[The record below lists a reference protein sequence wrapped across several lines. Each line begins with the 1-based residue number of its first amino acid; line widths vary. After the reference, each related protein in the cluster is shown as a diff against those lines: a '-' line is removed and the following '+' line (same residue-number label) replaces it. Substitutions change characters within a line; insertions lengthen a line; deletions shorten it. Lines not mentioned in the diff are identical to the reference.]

1 MAKIKLKQIIQ
12 LSSITNDLN
21 PSHATNDFVFLQ
33 SCPTALMGLQKNKLF
48 YHHND
53 VTDYALMCG
62 CMASS
67 INSGEPANYYLRSSN
82 YGNKGINI
90 VNDKGEITL
99 IDKTC
104 SFVNAQSI
112 GLRPVIRI
120 RLKDLINIGAIK
132 ECNQDGYVVELGEF
146 PKTYV
151 GKEKNDELEEIYKIS
166 NQTSVGKRDGELLN
180 KIYQS
185 SQLTQ
190 SEKKYFGHI
199 MDANF
204 YAMNPSKNIVSNK
217 EYIYQNERFVRTHVK
232 TCYPT
237 KNARYSNGE
246 NLVRSFEYRW
256 CKVEPIDWFVVNP
269 EDITEDAIKN
279 NSNKIIELQ
288 TTDTILAGLPFYPN
302 LQDENSYLWQNST
315 IRGYFN
321 GINVSEIATRT
332 DTAKQGGNFLGE
344 SNFISEALNVDV
356 EYENDLITNLKNGV
370 KKDIKMNTER
380 AKNKYNIQVL
390 DTPMN
395 VKEQIK
401 FYINSGKNFMLH
413 GPSGIGKSR
422 RIEEADPD
430 FISIVL
436 RNGILPE
443 EIIGKTIYPNNNTNN
458 GVWIPPVWYVALCE
472 KCKSEPNKN
481 HVLFIDEITN
491 VKPTEQSLVF
501 HLILNRS
508 IGPNI
513 GKLPKNV
520 VVVAAGNNK
529 EESESAYNMPEPLFR
544 RFTGHIYLKP
554 NVENWLEWANEPSG
568 KGDRLKVHPLVSL
581 FVGNYSKQ
589 VFYSAYDSE
598 EPPEFAVDPRAWEQI
613 SDIIYDNNGIIAKE
627 LIANKVGDDIAR
639 NFMEFAKN
647 PPLTLDEVLNGE
659 FDMTSIPQSFSGRYA
674 LALSLKSVDN
684 ENIDKILVFIK
695 HYLGSEILS
704 MFVASWVGSDSERA
718 VLVKQIKQSD
728 ETLTY

>member
-1 MAKIKLKQIIQ
+1 MSKIKLKQIIQ
-12 LSSITNDLN
+12 LSSITNDLE

-33 SCPTALMGLQKNKLF
+33 SCPNALHGLQKNKLF

-62 CMASS
+62 CMAS
-67 INSGEPANYYLRSSN
+67 NSYPGEPANYYLRSSN
-82 YGNKGINI
+82 YGREGINV
-90 VNDKGEITL
+90 VNDSGKITT
-99 IDKTC
+99 ITKSC
-104 SFVNAQSI
+104 SFLQTLSI
-112 GLRPVIRI
+112 GVRPVIRI
-120 RLKDLINIGAIK
+120 KLKDLINIGAIK
-132 ECNQDGYVVELGEF
+132 EYSQDGYIVELGEF

-151 GKEKNDELEEIYKIS
+151 GKAKNDELEKLYQSS
-166 NQTSVGKRDGELLN
+166 NQTRVGKRDSEFLK
-180 KIYQS
+180 KIYNS
-185 SQLTQ
+185 SQLTP
-190 SEKKYFGHI
+190 SGKKYFGHMI
-199 MDANF
+199 DTN
-204 YAMNPSKNIVSNK
+204 YKNIVSND
-217 EYIYQNERFVRTHVK
+217 EFVYSNEKFVRTYVRN
-232 TCYPT
+232 YYSI
-237 KNARYSNGE
+237 KNNRYSNGE
-246 NLVRSFEYRW
+246 NLARSFEYRW
-256 CKVEPIDWFVVNP
+256 CKVEPIDWFVVNA

-279 NSNKIIELQ
+279 SSNKIIELQ
-288 TTDTILAGLPFYPN
+288 TTDTILSGLPFYPA
-302 LQDENSYLWQNST
+302 LEEKNSYLWQNST
-315 IRGYFN
+315 IRGYLN
-321 GINVSEIATRT
+321 GINVNEIATRT
-332 DTAKQGGNFLGE
+332 DTAKRGGNFLGE
-344 SNFISEALNVDV
+344 SNFISEALDVDV
-356 EYENDLITNLKNGV
+356 EYENELLENLKNGV
-370 KKDIKMNTER
+370 KKDIKMEKNNTER
-380 AKNKYNIQVL
+380 ANKYNIQVL
-390 DTPMN
+390 DSPMN
-395 VKEQIK
+395 VKDQIK

-430 FISIVL
+430 FVSIVL

-458 GVWIPPVWYVALCE
+458 GVWVPPVWYVALCE
-472 KCKSEPNKN
+472 KCKNEPNKN

-491 VKPTEQSLVF
+491 VRPTEQSLVF

-554 NVENWLEWANEPSG
+554 NIENWLEWANEPSG
-568 KGDRLKVHPLVSL
+568 KGDRLKIHPLVSL

-598 EPPEFAVDPRAWEQI
+598 EPPEFAVDPRAWEQV
-613 SDIIYDNNGIIAKE
+613 SDIIYDNNGLIAKE

-639 NFMEFAKN
+639 NFIEFAKN

-659 FDMTSIPQSFSGRYA
+659 LDMTSIPQSFSGRYA

-684 ENIDKILVFIK
+684 ENVDAILLFIK
-695 HYLGSEILS
+695 HYLGAEILS
-704 MFVASWVGSDSERA
+704 MFIASWVGNDAERA
-718 VLVKQIKQSD
+718 ILVQQIKQNN